1 MIGAIQSNVLTSI
14 GNTQYGQTQKAG
26 KATDTK
32 GPEKKAEQQ
41 LPVDGTVTTSIDGDT
56 VTISS
61 AGAAASRAE
70 MKDVTPDVV
79 SDNAVTAAAGTSA
92 DVGTK
97 ALNSIKTEADA
108 GASEEESL
116 IDDLSDYTDTELEQ
130 MLYKGEITQSEY
142 DDEMKDRNG
151 SLPEVEA

>member
-108 GASEEESL
+108 GASES
-116 IDDLSDYTDTELEQ
+116 
-130 MLYKGEITQSEY
+130 
-142 DDEMKDRNG
+142 R
-151 SLPEVEA
+151 EAKRS